1 MTMWWSQ
8 VPIRSPQGQ
17 ILEAENPKIKKFKF
31 FEFHSN
37 WMKLGDL
44 TKFCPRNSNMLSV
57 WPQNGSRAPLM
68 TKIEISPLFPVY
80 QPTYMY
86 PIGFRPPL
94 TPLFFPEYEIKHPYL
109 SSDKK
114 SRVRHLAAPFIIR
127 FKVEKNRKIPKKW
140 PQKFFFKI
148 RIYFPRWIGHAL
160 KPPKNRFKKY

>member
-1 MTMWWSQ
+1 MWSVVENVLPQNFMTMWWSQ

-17 ILEAENPKIKKFKF
+17 ILEAENPKIKKFKL

-80 QPTYMY
+80 QSTYMY

-94 TPLFFPEYEIKHPYL
+94 TPLFFSRIWNKTSL
-109 SSDKK
+109 SIIWQKIS
-114 SRVRHLAAPFIIR
+114 SAAPCGTLH
-127 FKVEKNRKIPKKW
+127 N
-140 PQKFFFKI
+140 
-148 RIYFPRWIGHAL
+148 
-160 KPPKNRFKKY
+160 